1 MSQKIINVGVVAND
15 GTGDT
20 LRTGAVKINDN
31 FTELYSLTST
41 YVTNSNLTTSLAS
54 YVTNSSLATSLFPY
68 ATTTSLNSLIPNQSS
83 NSGKF
88 LTTNGAVL
96 SWATI
101 TGSGTVT
108 SASVVSANGFAGTVA
123 TGSTTPAIT
132 ISTSISGVL
141 KGNGTAMS
149 SATSGTDYAPG
160 TSALATGIIKSTTST
175 GVLSIAVAGTDYQT
189 PIGTISGIVKGN
201 GANALI
207 AAVAGTDYQAP
218 IGTISGIV
226 KGNGTN
232 ALTSAVAG
240 TDYQAPIGTISGIVK
255 GNGANAL
262 IAAVAGTDYQAP
274 LPSQTGNSAKFL
286 TTDGSSLSWA
296 TVSSVSSR
304 TTRSSTTASLADN
317 AAGNITINGFK
328 SYMLLSIQTSAAAW
342 VTVYAT
348 SAARSA
354 DAGRTIT
361 TDPTPGSGVLAE
373 IITTGSQT
381 QLFSP
386 AVLGFS
392 DETSPSTDIQVK
404 VVNRSG
410 STTTI
415 TVTIKLVQLEV

>member
-175 GVLSIAVAGTDYQT
+175 GVLSIAVAGTDYQ
-189 PIGTISGIVKGN
+189 
-201 GANALI
+201 
-207 AAVAGTDYQAP
+207 AP

-304 TTRSSTTASLADN
+304 TTRSSTTASLAAN

-415 TVTIKLVQLEV
+415 TVTMKLVQLEV